1 MGINDVGD
9 EQQMGGPACHSS
21 GGDVA
26 REALLSKT
34 DQQHYRTANLSV
46 RHSTI
51 PDFKKFC
58 EVSGTRRTGM
68 WLCREPVSD
77 RGLDACCSSTGS
89 PLYSP
94 WMGFKRYRE
103 PRGTTRKNN
112 NNKNTIM

>member
-51 PDFKKFC
+51 PDFKKFG
-58 EVSGTRRTGM
+58 EVPGTRRTRAAAVDVTLQRA
-68 WLCREPVSD
+68 WLR
-77 RGLDACCSSTGS
+77 
-89 PLYSP
+89 P
-94 WMGFKRYRE
+94 WVGCLLRLHRQLAVPTVDGF
-103 PRGTTRKNN
+103 
-112 NNKNTIM
+112 